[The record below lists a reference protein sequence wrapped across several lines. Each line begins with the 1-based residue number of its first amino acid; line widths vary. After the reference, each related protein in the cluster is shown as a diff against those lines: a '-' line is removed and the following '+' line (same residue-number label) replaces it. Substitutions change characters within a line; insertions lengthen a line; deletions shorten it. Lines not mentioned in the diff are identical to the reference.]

1 MMSTFQ
7 MTDIYLLN
15 VSRDNVN
22 VGEMATYPEIKEPN

>member
-1 MMSTFQ
+1 MSTFQ

-22 VGEMATYPEIKEPN
+22 VGEMTKYREIKEPN